1 MKWNGHGE
9 QLWWLIHKDLVVE
22 FRTRQAWPAMLL
34 LGVIVAVLFSLQID
48 LPRPERPAAAG
59 TMLWLATLFA
69 GLVAIERTGAAEQQD
84 GCWDALTL
92 YPLPHSSIYLA
103 KLVVNFIALL
113 ALECILIPLFVVL
126 ADVPLLRHAWAMIL
140 VAVLGSLGMAAAGT
154 LDSTLTHG
162 LRQRGAGLSL
172 LVLPLLLPLV
182 LSAAEATRLIAEDD
196 MGEEWWRWIQFLGGF
211 AVVFTTIG
219 IVLFGFLVEE

>member
-9 QLWWLIHKDLVVE
+9 QIWWLIHKDLVVE

-34 LGVIVAVLFSLQID
+34 LGIIVSVLFSLQID
-48 LPRPERPAAAG
+48 LPRQQRPAAAG

-92 YPLPHSSIYLA
+92 YPLPHSSIFLA

-113 ALECILIPLFVVL
+113 ALECVLIPLFVIL
-126 ADVPLLRHAWAMIL
+126 ADVPLLRHAWAMVL
-140 VAVLGSLGMAAAGT
+140 VAVLGSVGMAAVGT
-154 LDSTLTHG
+154 LVSTLTHG
-162 LRQRGAGLSL
+162 LRQRGAVLSL

-182 LSAAEATRLIAEDD
+182 LSAAEATRWIAEDEL
-196 MGEEWWRWIQFLGGF
+196 GVEWWRWIQLLGGF
-211 AVVFTTIG
+211 AIVYTTLG
-219 IVLFGFLVEE
+219 IVLFGFIAEE